1 MVCVCACHTVLRK
14 DTGISKL
21 QEIFEK
27 VDKIGREMA
36 PDGNYTLKITGHSL
50 GGALAQ
56 LCGFYAAA
64 RSCFAELS
72 TIYVWTF
79 AGELFVFA

>member
-1 MVCVCACHTVLRK
+1 MLCVYQNVHRK
-14 DTGISKL
+14 DTGMSKL
-21 QEIFEK
+21 QEIFDK
-27 VDKIGREMA
+27 VDEIGRELA
-36 PDGNYTLKITGHSL
+36 PDGNYKLKITGHSL

-64 RSCFAELS
+64 RSRFAHLS

-79 AGELFVFA
+79 AGPCCFDVV